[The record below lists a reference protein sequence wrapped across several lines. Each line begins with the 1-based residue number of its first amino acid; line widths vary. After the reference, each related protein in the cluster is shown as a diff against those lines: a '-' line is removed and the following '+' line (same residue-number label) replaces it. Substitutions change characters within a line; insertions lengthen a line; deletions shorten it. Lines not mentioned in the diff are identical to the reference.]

1 MNVPPTAAA
10 AAGWTTMKPS
20 PTKKPTPTKKARRH
34 ATSTLL
40 ARRRIKTEED
50 SAEAQH
56 QPQARLDTEAAAA
69 ASSAGEGAPCPPS
82 VKIFDAVVV
91 KQPYEGDNRLAWRG
105 PGSPSANNETK
116 PRRSASGPPCAGRVV
131 AHRRAG
137 GAPKEESRNHD
148 LRCVGRPSH
157 RRAGGAPK
165 AERTNDDDLRCARGC
180 LLYTS
185 DAADE

>member
-1 MNVPPTAAA
+1 M
-10 AAGWTTMKPS
+10 
-20 PTKKPTPTKKARRH
+20 
-34 ATSTLL
+34 
-40 ARRRIKTEED
+40 EED

-116 PRRSASGPPCAGRVV
+116 PRRSASGDPCAGRVV

-165 AERTNDDDLRCARGC
+165 AEEQQSWRWKIWWERAGAACTVPPAWSSYRKDNDRYRWRWRKWTEDSLRYGDGSNIKWIGECA
-180 LLYTS
+180 
-185 DAADE
+185 